1 MEKGNEHK
9 SFEII
14 LLEEGSLWCSTRKS
28 MYQKNILAKN
38 IKSKKDAKKES
49 LLYGISKIQEYQDI
63 MRNMQKWLQNCME
76 KGRKESSIIKGKKG
90 SCYGNNATN
99 LSQQILSVIDLLL
112 GNSQ

>member
-1 MEKGNEHK
+1 MD
-9 SFEII
+9 
-14 LLEEGSLWCSTRKS
+14 S